1 MKRAHRFE
9 VVLPGRELP
18 ELLSLLK
25 KDYTSS
31 ELDRFSP
38 TQEQEHGDEIER
50 VVFAD
55 RDAMGV
61 AAEIV
66 EDLPGACE
74 LTFGIL
80 DPFDIAEL
88 RQMAGESRW
97 FAQAG

>member
-50 VVFAD
+50 VVFEIHGEPQETMEFARALTSRFPTRKVTFNESAD
-55 RDAMGV
+55 EVKDGS
-61 AAEIV
+61 AASSI
-66 EDLPGACE
+66 
-74 LTFGIL
+74 
-80 DPFDIAEL
+80 
-88 RQMAGESRW
+88 
-97 FAQAG
+97 